1 VITPKNWSLFGVNM
15 FVAATGFSQLARIFM
30 YRRAVKNGEIIPQD
44 AIVVAAV
51 PTAAV
56 ITNDSKQSGGK

>member
-1 VITPKNWSLFGVNM
+1 M